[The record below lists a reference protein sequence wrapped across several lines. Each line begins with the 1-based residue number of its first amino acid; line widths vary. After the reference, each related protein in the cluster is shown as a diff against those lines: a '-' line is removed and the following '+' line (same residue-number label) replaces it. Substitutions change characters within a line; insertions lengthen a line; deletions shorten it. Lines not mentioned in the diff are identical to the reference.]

1 MANLSDY
8 DLKQMDEAWQ
18 GRQPEPVVRSLL
30 KRTLDDLRVA
40 RDRLNQN
47 STNSSRPS
55 GSMPP
60 WQGADGKAKD
70 SPEADAAL
78 QDSQDDEDEDD
89 APGNNAKSDKVKE
102 AVPTDEASVAPT
114 SVAAEVVPVAAPA
127 PKHAGRALG
136 AIGHG
141 RTQKLTPTK
150 FEYKYP
156 EVCAGCQHHF
166 NPDDPAQAWTAWTA
180 WDTLELHP
188 LSADGTSPHQL
199 GVYIEV
205 TRTFLMQRVCECGHT
220 TRAVAWRA
228 EDDSLWKGVDIGE
241 QRLLGPRLAATVVH
255 ISLRMR
261 LPRRKVQELLRELFG
276 LELSTALIDQ
286 TIKQAARSVESLQP
300 ELLQQLEEAV
310 LAYAD
315 ESSWPESKFALWI
328 WVFLCSHTVLYA
340 IGLRTKDMLT
350 NVFGIKFM
358 GILMSDGYIAYRST
372 LNRLRCWAH
381 LMRKLCGVAEST
393 DPVAAQTGQAML
405 NLFKSLMQSVF
416 EARDRLKAMSP
427 GIEDDP
433 PALLPMVTHA
443 EQVQQLKALC
453 EKYRYAK
460 HEALR
465 AISVEF
471 LNDWEV
477 IMRVLSD
484 PMLPLTNNAA
494 ERQLRHW
501 VIARRISYGTRNL
514 VGSNSLALLASVIDT
529 CRLRG
534 ASVTDLLARA
544 IHAARLGLPAPA
556 LPPIPVH
563 LLGRQGALVGM

>member
-1 MANLSDY
+1 MANLSDH

-18 GRQPEPVVRSLL
+18 GKQPELVVRALL

-70 SPEADAAL
+70 SPEAVGAQ
-78 QDSQDDEDEDD
+78 QDDQDDEEEV
-89 APGNNAKSDKVKE
+89 AGNNAKSNDAKD
-102 AVPTDEASVAPT
+102 ANPTDEASVTKA
-114 SVAAEVVPVAAPA
+114 SVAAEVVPPVATE
-127 PKHAGRALG
+127 PKRAGRALG
-136 AIGHG
+136 ATGHG

-150 FEYKYP
+150 FEYKCP
-156 EVCAGCQHHF
+156 EICAGCQHHF
-166 NPDDPAQAWTAWTA
+166 NPDDPAQAWTAW
-180 WDTLELHP
+180 DTLELHP
-188 LSADGTSPHQL
+188 LSTHGTGAHQL
-199 GVYIEV
+199 GLYIEV
-205 TRTFLMQRVCECGHT
+205 TRHFLMHRLCDCGHT
-220 TRAVAWRA
+220 TRALAWRA
-228 EDDSLWKGVDIGE
+228 EDDSLWEGVDIGE
-241 QRLLGPRLAATVVH
+241 QRLIGPGLAATVVYM
-255 ISLRMR
+255 SLRMR
-261 LPRRKVQELLRELFG
+261 LPRRKVQELLLELFG

-300 ELLQQLEEAV
+300 ELVRQLQEAV

-315 ESSWPESKFALWI
+315 ETSWPESKYALWL

-340 IGLRTKDMLT
+340 IGLRTKDML
-350 NVFGIKFM
+350 NNAFGLKFM
-358 GILMSDGYIAYRST
+358 GLLMSDGYIAYRST

-381 LMRKLCGVAEST
+381 LLRKLCGVAEST
-393 DPVAAQTGQAML
+393 DCVAAQTGQAML
-405 NLFKSLMQSVF
+405 GLFKSLMQSVF
-416 EARDRLKAMSP
+416 EARQRLKAIPP

-433 PALLPMVTHA
+433 PALPMVTHA
-443 EQVQQLKALC
+443 EQVNQLKALC
-453 EKYRYAK
+453 EKYRYAR

-471 LNDWEV
+471 LNDWQA

-484 PMLPLTNNAA
+484 PLLPLTNNAA

-563 LLGRQGALVGM
+563 LLGQHGALVGM